1 MGGVSRLIL
10 HSLLIYSKLF
20 KIEKKMHL
28 STLIKKT
35 SRLLVKKANELLKP
49 YGLTDAYTYFLI
61 ALYQQ
66 DGLTQSEMHKQIGIE
81 QPTAVRTLDRM
92 ERDGLI
98 LRIRSTKDRRA
109 IEIRLTEKGRNCKKI
124 IEQCAYELN
133 QFALCGFKKEDK
145 HEIKHLLERLN
156 NNFKTDLT

>member
-1 MGGVSRLIL
+1 MD
-10 HSLLIYSKLF
+10 
-20 KIEKKMHL
+20 KKMYP
-28 STLIKKT
+28 STLIKKA
-35 SRLLVKKANELLKP
+35 SRLLIKKANELLKP
-49 YGLTDAYTYFLI
+49 YGLTDAYTYFLM

-98 LRIRSTKDRRA
+98 IRTRSATDRRA
-109 IEIRLTEKGRNCKKI
+109 IEIRLTEKGQNCQKI

-133 QFALCGFKKEDK
+133 QFALNGFKEEEKSA
-145 HEIKHLLERLN
+145 IKHLLKKLN
-156 NNFKTDLT
+156 DNF

>member
-1 MGGVSRLIL
+1 M
-10 HSLLIYSKLF
+10 YP
-20 KIEKKMHL
+20 
-28 STLIKKT
+28 STLIKKA

-49 YGLTDAYTYFLI
+49 YGLTDAYTYFLM

-98 LRIRSTKDRRA
+98 KRTRSATDRRA
-109 IEIRLTEKGRNCKKI
+109 IEIQLTEKGRNCQRI
-124 IEQCAYELN
+124 IEQCACELN
-133 QFALCGFKKEDK
+133 QFALSDFKEEEK
-145 HEIKHLLERLN
+145 HQIKSLLERLN
-156 NNFKTDLT
+156 NNF